1 MENVR
6 KNRYIKLVIT
16 ERERNYL
23 VSEPNYH
30 TTIFFLKN
38 FISNRNEKNI
48 FMNKP
53 VHLGLLILELSKIS
67 MYEFCIDYVQLTC
80 GEKVKLCD
88 MDTEVSL
95 YTQKQMIFIKTIHK
109 MLKLDLIF
117 QIMN

>member
-1 MENVR
+1 
-6 KNRYIKLVIT
+6 
-16 ERERNYL
+16 
-23 VSEPNYH
+23 
-30 TTIFFLKN
+30 
-38 FISNRNEKNI
+38 
-48 FMNKP
+48 
-53 VHLGLLILELSKIS
+53 

-117 QIMN
+117 QIMNQIGLYKLGGIIIIKFVLRAKIYNYLIDEGSGDKKAKATKMCHKKKT